1 MVKTTN
7 YKLLETMCKMSE
19 APPVFAGHLAEI
31 LHVGNMYLDDSVALG
46 VNVDK
51 YSLHEAS
58 E

>member
-1 MVKTTN
+1 
-7 YKLLETMCKMSE
+7 MSE
-19 APPVFAGHLAEI
+19 APPVFAGYLAEI